1 MTEQTQLIEI
11 LNNMNV
17 HPIVEEKVT
26 DEIKEGKITNVEKMN
41 KRVKFYQ
48 NKLWAISI
56 YSFSDNIVFVVR

>member
-48 NKLWAISI
+48 NKL
-56 YSFSDNIVFVVR
+56 